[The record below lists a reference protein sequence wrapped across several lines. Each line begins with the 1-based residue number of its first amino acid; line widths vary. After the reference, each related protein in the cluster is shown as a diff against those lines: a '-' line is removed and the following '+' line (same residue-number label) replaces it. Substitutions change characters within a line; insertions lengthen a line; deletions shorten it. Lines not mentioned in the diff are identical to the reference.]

1 MVFAAGLDTA
11 AVLTSALGRASETAR
26 LLGASDRLH
35 GELGSVR
42 ETFEQGQHEAATA
55 SARATLGAEAFASEF
70 ERGRAMS
77 LMEAADFALS
87 AIEV

>member
-1 MVFAAGLDTA
+1 
-11 AVLTSALGRASETAR
+11 
-26 LLGASDRLH
+26 
-35 GELGSVR
+35 LGSVR

-77 LMEAADFALS
+77 LKEAADFALS